1 MANRGFLKRGLE
13 GGGVGNILPLVY
25 DDPSRRPSSYDD
37 FSLMEYLLSSLE
49 EESLLAL

>member
-1 MANRGFLKRGLE
+1 MANRGFLE
-13 GGGVGNILPLVY
+13 GGGVGKPLVY

-49 EESLLAL
+49 EGSLLAL